1 LLASSLHV
9 RQLRSDGT
17 VPSSATPQLIGYEY
31 PLSERVR
38 TLLRLEDLYR
48 KAIYFT
54 EKPAPI
60 ENHVALV
67 LLFDILEVAG
77 RADLK
82 SDLLQ
87 ELERQRHTLE
97 ALRSNPAIS
106 VDALDQVI
114 HEIDQTSTRL
124 FQMTGKFGQ
133 DLRENEWLMSIKQ
146 RTSIPG
152 GVCEFDLPSYH
163 YWLNTST
170 EQRRH
175 DIQAWLAPFRPIHD
189 AIGIVLRL
197 LRESGKTSSQI
208 ATQGVFQQMMAGRV
222 AQMLRVQLSREFPCV
237 PEISANKYALNIRF
251 MTLSGVGRE
260 RPRTYDGDVPFQLT
274 LCNL

>member
-1 LLASSLHV
+1 MPPAANSN
-9 RQLRSDGT
+9 
-17 VPSSATPQLIGYEY
+17 LIGYEY

-38 TLLRLEDLYR
+38 TLLRLEDLYN
-48 KAIYFT
+48 KALFFT
-54 EKPAPI
+54 AKNEPA

-87 ELERQRHTLE
+87 ELERQRQSLE
-97 ALRSNPAIS
+97 GLRDNPAIS
-106 VDALDQVI
+106 VDALNHVLR
-114 HEIDQTSTRL
+114 EIDQTSTRL
-124 FQMTGKFGQ
+124 FQMSGKFGQ

-146 RTSIPG
+146 RCSIPG

-163 YWLNTST
+163 YWLNLGD

-175 DIQAWLAPFRPIHD
+175 DIETWLAPFRPIHD
-189 AIGIVLRL
+189 AITIVLRL
-197 LRESGKTSSQI
+197 LRESGKTTSQV
-208 ATQGVFQQMMAGRV
+208 AAQGVFQQMMAGRV
-222 AQMLRVQLSREFPCV
+222 AQMLRVHLARGYACV

-251 MTLSGVGRE
+251 MTLSGPGKE
-260 RPRTYDGDVPFQLT
+260 RPRTVDGDVAFELT
-274 LCNL
+274 FCNL

>member
-1 LLASSLHV
+1 MRESASS
-9 RQLRSDGT
+9 S
-17 VPSSATPQLIGYEY
+17 LIGYEY

-48 KAIYFT
+48 KVLHFT
-54 EKPAPI
+54 VKADPA

-87 ELERQRHTLE
+87 ELERQRQSLE
-97 ALRSNPAIS
+97 SLRGNPAIS
-106 VDALDQVI
+106 TEALNQVLR
-114 HEIDQTSTRL
+114 EIDQTSTRL
-124 FQMTGKFGQ
+124 FQMSGKFGQ
-133 DLRENEWLMSIKQ
+133 DLRENEWLMGIKQ

-163 YWLNTST
+163 YWLNQDP
-170 EQRRH
+170 ERRRS
-175 DIQAWLAPFRPIHD
+175 DIEAWLGPFRPIHD

-197 LRESGKTSSQI
+197 LRESGKSSAQV
-208 ATQGVFQQMMAGRV
+208 ATQGVFQQMMAGRI
-222 AQMLRVQLSREFPCV
+222 AQMLRIRLEREYACV
-237 PEISANKYALNIRF
+237 PEVSANKYALNIRF
-251 MTLSGVGRE
+251 MTLGGPGKE
-260 RPRTYDGDVPFQLT
+260 RPRTADFDIPFELT